1 MYSKKVVSS
10 DEVVFKLPTFIL
22 EGNRIQINKVKFPL
36 EFNNLTITQNHFL
49 YLVPVFLTSNGS
61 TINYTTLDSYPSNVS
76 FVMLNL
82 CGQVLNTGTYI
93 EAQDIINTNQFDGIS
108 ISASNFSAGFN
119 PLLTYTSSSP
129 ILPISLPT
137 RYNSSSTFPLF
148 KHKLLEEAVHSLL
161 GIEAPKLLI
170 DFDFNKFN
178 LTFLDNSYILLNN
191 AKPGNLT
198 VGVNFNPYEQLSS
211 TKDDT
216 LCMVNENYYKVRLP
230 YVFKKIDNNLELLN
244 TAYCTEWN
252 INLDKFLYYNTIKQ
266 TLSFSNLFADEFLT
280 LFKNKIVGYKSPNL
294 LPPQRVKL
302 CCSKYKNFELL
313 DGKNTL
319 SPNNTLS
326 TINVLT
332 TINLPSII
340 YYGVNFSYDLNI
352 EVVLGGKLYIYL
364 SDENDNFIFKNNLKC
379 EIEYTDIS

>member
-49 YLVPVFLTSNGS
+49 YLVPVFLASNGN
-61 TINYTTLDSYPSNVS
+61 TIKYTTLDSYPSNVS

-178 LTFLDNSYILLNN
+178 LTFLDNSYVLLNN

-211 TKDDT
+211 TKDDS

-313 DGKNTL
+313 DGKNALTT
-319 SPNNTLS
+319 NNMST

-332 TINLPSII
+332 SINLPSII

-379 EIEYTDIS
+379 EIEYTEIS

>member
-49 YLVPVFLTSNGS
+49 YLVPVFLTSNGN

-108 ISASNFSAGFN
+108 ISASNFSSGFN

-137 RYNSSSTFPLF
+137 RYNSSSTFQLF

-178 LTFLDNSYILLNN
+178 LTFLDNSYVLLNN

-313 DGKNTL
+313 DGKNALTT
-319 SPNNTLS
+319 NNMLT

-379 EIEYTDIS
+379 EIEYTEIS